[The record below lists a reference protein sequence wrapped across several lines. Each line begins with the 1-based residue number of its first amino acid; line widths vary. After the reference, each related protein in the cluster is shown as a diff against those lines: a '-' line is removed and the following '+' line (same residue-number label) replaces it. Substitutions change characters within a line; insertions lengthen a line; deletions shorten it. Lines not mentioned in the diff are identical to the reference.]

1 MFSISFLPWVILLLV
16 VIFSIPVAAT
26 IENSRRKKMLAEM
39 AAANPA
45 TDEGDVMMEGEAE
58 AADQNDFGGF
68 GGENADPFGNA
79 DDPFK

>member
-39 AAANPA
+39 AAANPSP
-45 TDEGDVMMEGEAE
+45 DEGEAMMEGEVAE
-58 AADQNDFGGF
+58 QAEFGGF
-68 GGENADPFGNA
+68 GSENADPFGNA